1 MSGSY
6 FAAISRRAALRLG
19 GANFSLQKRK
29 SKKLPPDHPA
39 ALFIEYISR

>member
-19 GANFSLQKRK
+19 GANFQLAEKKKQKI
-29 SKKLPPDHPA
+29 A
-39 ALFIEYISR
+39 AG